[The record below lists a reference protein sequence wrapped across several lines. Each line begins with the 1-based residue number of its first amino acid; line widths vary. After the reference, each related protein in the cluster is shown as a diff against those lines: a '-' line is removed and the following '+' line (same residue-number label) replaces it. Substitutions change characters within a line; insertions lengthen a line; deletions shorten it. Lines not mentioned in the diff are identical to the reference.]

1 MLQCESPFKDLT
13 VKIILLKTR
22 DGKEYLAKEAYVGSE
37 SRALFPL
44 TEEFATQSSN
54 SLVGLRGEAKVIEV
68 ILSLSFRSLPSP
80 HSPLPP
86 PPKHKRIRKR
96 MRDLTMNATRLF
108 YRNTAV
114 PYSGIY
120 TIT

>member
-1 MLQCESPFKDLT
+1 VLQCESLFRDLPI
-13 VKIILLKTR
+13 KIILMLNIKTR

-68 ILSLSFRSLPSP
+68 ILSLSIPSLPSP
-80 HSPLPP
+80 HFPHPP
-86 PPKHKRIRKR
+86 PQQSI
-96 MRDLTMNATRLF
+96 NQ
-108 YRNTAV
+108 
-114 PYSGIY
+114 
-120 TIT
+120 